1 MSIYSTACDLIGT
14 ERCIIWFKNNPFF
27 KTKYEGEIY
36 KNYYFITKDTFM
48 DIDMWALRY
57 INVAT
62 KSIDTIDPS
71 PLNSKQEC
79 IELLKET
86 VVKHLLEY

>member
-1 MSIYSTACDLIGT
+1 MSIYSTVCDLIGT
-14 ERCIIWFKNNPFF
+14 ENCLIWFKNDPYFR
-27 KTKYEGEIY
+27 TKYVGGIL

-48 DIDMWALRY
+48 STDMWALRY

-71 PLNSKQEC
+71 PLNSEQEC
-79 IELLKET
+79 KELLKET